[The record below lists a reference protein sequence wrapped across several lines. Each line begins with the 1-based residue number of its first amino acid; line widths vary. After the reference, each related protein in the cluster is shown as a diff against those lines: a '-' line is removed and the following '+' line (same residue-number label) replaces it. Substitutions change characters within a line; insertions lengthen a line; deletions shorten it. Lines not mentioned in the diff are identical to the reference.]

1 MTRSQRLLV
10 AGGTMILPATLLA
23 IHWQDTR
30 ALLGATW
37 PALLQA
43 GAVIL
48 AGALSAFAIA
58 ALAQRIR
65 TRSRAGGHD

>member
-1 MTRSQRLLV
+1 VTRSQRLLV

-48 AGALSAFAIA
+48 AGALAALAIA
-58 ALAQRIR
+58 VLAQRIR
-65 TRSRAGGHD
+65 TWSKAVSDD